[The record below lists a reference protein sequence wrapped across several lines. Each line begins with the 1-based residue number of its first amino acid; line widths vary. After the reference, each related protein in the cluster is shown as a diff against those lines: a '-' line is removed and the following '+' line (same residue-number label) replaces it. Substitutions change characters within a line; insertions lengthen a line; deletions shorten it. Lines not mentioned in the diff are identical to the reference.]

1 MKTDPATRQSIARE
15 LELARRLTRTDILA
29 LVAGGQ
35 PEKAADDLVFFCPPD
50 KFAATSAALRQ
61 ELDGQFAGAAPTA
74 QKSALAFLAHLT
86 LDLGSLLRRWNLQ
99 PGTPGC
105 GALTDEAVRS
115 ELELNLGLLGQWQ
128 AAAPAVASELLAEWQ
143 ESAVARFRA
152 EKAAHPEKM
161 GARLAG
167 ASLVDYVRNVQA
179 AVGASHVAHM
189 AEERFAGLSPT
200 EIGNDYAS
208 FLKYTMYLGA
218 SFVTTNP
225 VLVDIAWNDD
235 PNHWNPV
242 MAAIVATHSRSG
254 AEGAAA
260 HPEADAEGL
269 ATHPEAY
276 AEGLARLATMEVVLA
291 NMVLLRPIFL
301 LTAGQMGSVSLQV
314 NPKHH
319 GDAEAMIQ
327 DATSL
332 YEELARRIGG
342 IPNLVFKLPATLGG
356 LKACR
361 VLTGKGIG
369 VNITVN
375 FGLFQLL
382 RFAEVINDGSAQ
394 YSVLSEMNGRLA
406 FPVRDELLAALPTL
420 AALGITEADV
430 REAAAWSAVIVFKRL
445 HALMDEKGLDLARI
459 KPLVASLRIYQG
471 GPGYDRLPT
480 PYPDVSE
487 TVGTRIITI
496 FPNVRHAI
504 DQEAELELHAAHLAA
519 PVPEHVFK
527 VLEHSELFKQAYY
540 VADKFWSPN
549 EDQRF
554 RPARVL
560 ALEDEPAVAAWAPVQ
575 ATLKE
580 FGESYDRFV
589 TRLVQLKPNKEPA
602 MFSFDKAI
610 ALLREFKGSNYTFG
624 SGVLDQV
631 GAVTARLGHRAA
643 FVYTVY
649 PGNDVLIR
657 RISNS
662 LAAAGVEVAALI
674 EGAAPNAPREDLTR
688 ITGELARANP
698 DVIVVLGGG
707 STLDATK
714 AAEVLRTLGGTVD
727 DYFGTGKVTEKI
739 KQTGKKLTPVV
750 AIQTAASSGAH
761 LTKYANIT
769 DVHSG
774 QKKLIVDEA
783 MVPTHA
789 LFDYDVTTSM
799 PPGMTA
805 DGALDGLAHALEVLL
820 GAVDKPYYARMQEV
834 ATQCI
839 GLIVTYIERAI
850 KNPNDKEARTALGLA
865 TDLGGYS
872 IMLGGTSGA
881 HLTSFSLVDILSHG
895 RACAIMNPYYV
906 VFFAPAV
913 EEPLRLVG
921 NLFRQAGYTTANID
935 ALHGRELGVAVAE
948 AMIALSQRIGF
959 PTTLTEVRGFTPE
972 HVTRALAAAKDPQL
986 KMKLENMPVP
996 LTAEMVDEYMGPI
1009 LQAACDGDLGRIK
1022 NVA

>member
-1 MKTDPATRQSIARE
+1 MKTDPTTRQSIARE

-74 QKSALAFLAHLT
+74 QKSSLAFLAHLT
-86 LDLGSLLRRWNLQ
+86 LDLGSLMRRWNLQ

-105 GALTDEAVRS
+105 GALTDETVQS
-115 ELELNLGLLGQWQ
+115 ELELNLKLLGQWQ
-128 AAAPAVASELLAEWQ
+128 AAAPAVAGELLAEWQ

-152 EKAAHPEKM
+152 EKAANPDEFA
-161 GARLAG
+161 ARLAG
-167 ASLVDYVRNVQA
+167 SSLTDYVRNVHA
-179 AVGASHVAHM
+179 AVGTSHVAHV

-242 MAAIVATHSRSG
+242 MASIVATHSRSG
-254 AEGAAA
+254 AEGVAA

-269 ATHPEAY
+269 A
-276 AEGLARLATMEVVLA
+276 RLSTMEVVYA
-291 NMVLLRPIFL
+291 NMILLRPIFL

-314 NPKHH
+314 NPKRH
-319 GDAEAMIQ
+319 GDADAMIQ

-332 YEELARRIGG
+332 YDELARRIGG
-342 IPNLVFKLPATLGG
+342 VPNLVFKLPATLGG

-382 RFAEVINDGSAQ
+382 RFAEVINDGSAP

-406 FPVRDELLAALPTL
+406 FPVRDELLAALPRLT
-420 AALGITEADV
+420 AQGISEADV

-445 HALMDEKGLDLARI
+445 HQLMDARGMDLARI
-459 KPLVASLRIYQG
+459 KPLVASLRIYKD

-496 FPNVRHAI
+496 FPNVRHAM
-504 DQEAELELHAAHLAA
+504 DQEAELELHATRLGA

-527 VLEHSELFKQAYY
+527 VLEHSELFKQAYH

-560 ALEDEPAVAAWAPVQ
+560 ALEDEPAVAAWAPVH

-580 FGESYDRFV
+580 FAESYDRFV
-589 TRLVQLKPNKEPA
+589 TRLVNLRPKKESTVP
-602 MFSFDKAI
+602 SFDKAI
-610 ALLREFKGSNYTFG
+610 ALLREFKADKYTFG

-631 GAVTARLGHRAA
+631 GAVTANLGHKAA

-649 PGNDVLIR
+649 PGNDVLIK
-657 RISNS
+657 RISDS
-662 LAAAGVEVAALI
+662 LSAAGVKIVALI

-688 ITGELARANP
+688 ISLELTKANP

-727 DYFGTGKVTEKI
+727 DYFGTGKVTDKI
-739 KQTGKKLTPVV
+739 KATGIKLTPVV

-834 ATQCI
+834 ATECI

-921 NLFRQAGYTTANID
+921 NLFRQAGYTKANME
-935 ALHGRELGVAVAE
+935 ALQGRELGVAVAQ
-948 AMIALSQRIGF
+948 AMIELSKRIGF
-959 PTTLTEVRGFTPE
+959 PTTLTEVRGFTRE

-1022 NVA
+1022 NVN